1 MSTGEE
7 VEVAVLGIAMQ
18 LIEETV
24 AEMDPDGT
32 PSGPMLA
39 ALAASMAMSYD
50 VYQRLLAA
58 MVKGKYIRVTSD
70 NLIFLDERSQYYK
83 K

>member
-1 MSTGEE
+1 MSTGKEAK
-7 VEVAVLGIAMQ
+7 VVVLGIAMQ

-24 AEMDPDGT
+24 AECEPNGA
-32 PSGPMLA
+32 PSGPICA
-39 ALAASMAMSYD
+39 ALASMGMSYD

-58 MVKGKYIRVTSD
+58 LVKGKYIRVTSD